1 MEFINDLENKFEY
14 KLYSNVEKI
23 MHPTISKRNIS
34 SYKIVLD
41 EKIVPVKVFYPE
53 RVSQLNDIIIYVHG
67 ISFISGCGNHYSNI
81 CEDLAIKTNRLVIA
95 IDFDENKRYLDV

>member
-1 MEFINDLENKFEY
+1 MEYINDLENKFEY

-67 ISFISGCGNHYSNI
+67 IS
-81 CEDLAIKTNRLVIA
+81 L
-95 IDFDENKRYLDV
+95 YLDVVIIILIFVKIWLLKLIDW